1 MVLVGQSMEL
11 CLGMIGG
18 KRFCL
23 SKGCT
28 TKLHTKK
35 FVMGCKQGWFIPSK
49 SRVLLSG
56 SMAFIDPFLDAS
68 KIAGDTHNILTD
80 ALVGKTTAEWE
91 EFIMSAKEEWVEFE
105 A

>member
-1 MVLVGQSMEL
+1 MVLVGQSTGL

-28 TKLHTKK
+28 TKSHSKK
-35 FVMGCKQGWFIPSK
+35 FVMGCEQGWFIPSK
-49 SRVLLSG
+49 SRVLQSG
-56 SMAFIDPFLDAS
+56 PMAFIPPFLDAS
-68 KIAGDTHNILTD
+68 KIMGDTHNILTD
-80 ALVGKTTAEWE
+80 ALMCKTTAEWE
-91 EFIMSAKEEWVEFE
+91 GFIVAAKEEWVEFE